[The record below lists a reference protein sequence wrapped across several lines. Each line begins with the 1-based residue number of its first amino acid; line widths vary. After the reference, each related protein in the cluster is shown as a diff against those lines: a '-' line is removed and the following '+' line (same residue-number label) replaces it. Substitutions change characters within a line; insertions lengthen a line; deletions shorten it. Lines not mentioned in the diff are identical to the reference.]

1 MKTIVLK
8 LADLLTLAS
17 VDMATANHVSVN
29 QSFFKRCSFLKFYL
43 QYWIENDYNL

>member
-1 MKTIVLK
+1 MKRIVLK

-29 QSFFKRCSFLKFYL
+29 RSFFKPCSFLKCYL
-43 QYWIENDYNL
+43 QCWTENDYNL